1 MKVYVLF
8 SFCAVVFSGRA
19 ESSHHVNLE
28 NINQQSLLHSLQTDL
43 ASINRRNLNQN
54 HNHNLHNLENSQL
67 WSQSLRKSGGQWNQN
82 IQQLANNQ
90 NLRRSNNLDSLNQE
104 NNKLLLNRL
113 HSRRQGGSD
122 DINLMSLDDYSLLNS
137 ALVQHS
143 ISRQG
148 NPNLDSPNLENRFSI
163 GINAGINAGPG
174 PYGYGYGYPVQPVAP
189 MYGPA
194 PYYGKK

>member
-8 SFCAVVFSGRA
+8 SFCAVVFSGGV
-19 ESSHHVNLE
+19 ESYHLNLH
-28 NINQQSLLHSLQTDL
+28 NDNQQSLLQSSHPDL
-43 ASINRRNLNQN
+43 ESIVRRSLNQH
-54 HNHNLHNLENSQL
+54 HNHNLQNLENSQL

-82 IQQLANNQ
+82 IQQLSNTQ

-104 NNKLLLNRL
+104 NNKLLNRL
-113 HSRRQGGSD
+113 HARRQGGSD

-174 PYGYGYGYPVQPVAP
+174 PYGYGYGYPMQPVAP
-189 MYGPA
+189 MYGPG